1 MSQFTPGATL
11 VPSKPDI
18 ILLADA
24 VGERLTQLA
33 SLHSR
38 VTGCPVTPPSAL
50 LRDFELWGQLVTRHQ
65 SGDNRHTADEYFATR
80 RIAQWTVTEKCRL
93 VNQPLKIVEFSS

>member
-1 MSQFTPGATL
+1 MSQFTPGTTL

-18 ILLADA
+18 IMLADA
-24 VGERLTQLA
+24 VGERLANLA
-33 SLHSR
+33 NLYAR
-38 VTGCPVTPPSAL
+38 ITGCPMQPPTAL
-50 LRDFELWGQLVTRHQ
+50 MRDFELWGQLVTRHQ
-65 SGDNRHTADEYFATR
+65 SGDNRHTADEYLSTK